1 MSDVK
6 FLVDQIRRT
15 FDRDSWHGPSV
26 MKALEGVDLEQ
37 AKAKPLH
44 GRHSIWELVD
54 HITFWVGEVSWAVK
68 NNRIYDPKSVKDWPL
83 MGQTEEEWVSSVK
96 RLGSSIEELVGSL
109 SMWSNE
115 ELDKRLQG
123 ATYSYRQMLHGV
135 VHHNVYHA
143 GQIAILK
150 QKK

>member
-1 MSDVK
+1 MSEVK

-15 FDRDSWHGPSV
+15 FDGDSWHGPSV
-26 MKALEGVDLEQ
+26 MKTLEDVDLEL
-37 AKAKPLH
+37 AKVKPLR

-54 HITFWVGEVSWAVK
+54 HINFWMGEVSWAVE

-83 MGQTEEEWVSSVK
+83 MGQTEGDWAASVK
-96 RLGSSIEELVGSL
+96 RLRSSVDQLVSSIDG
-109 SMWSNE
+109 WGNE
-115 ELDKRLQG
+115 NLDRRLQG
-123 ATYSYRQMLHGV
+123 ATYSYKQMLYGII
-135 VHHNVYHA
+135 HHSVYHA